1 MFIHGTVILSCTD
14 ITNERK
20 NKKTQPEKEVEA
32 NCSFL
37 PRHSAKG
44 PVQPTARTAE
54 VCAPS
59 TLRVIC
65 SVQLGSED
73 KAKSRRHRATR

>member
-1 MFIHGTVILSCTD
+1 MVKLYCLIL
-14 ITNERK
+14 IFERK

-37 PRHSAKG
+37 PRHRAKG

-54 VCAPS
+54 VCAQS